1 MAINGVA
8 VNILNDDPVGLPQV
22 SIGDRAV
29 LERAVGVNNA
39 SFVLNL
45 NKVSTQAVTVTY
57 NTGNLTATAGTD
69 YNAISGIITFS
80 PGQTTTTINVGVL
93 GDQVYEPNETFAVNL
108 ISATNAGIA
117 DNQGIGTITNDD
129 PLPRINILN
138 SFVVEG
144 DSGITNANFVVSLD
158 RLSALP
164 TTVKFSTANSTALAG
179 SDYNA
184 TSGTLTFSAGQ
195 TLATISVGVR
205 GDLITEPQETFA
217 LNLTTPTNASLART
231 QAIGTINNEDVSPLI
246 SISNT
251 TVTEGNSGVKNAV
264 FGVTLTR
271 PSSLPITVN
280 YGTLNGSALAG
291 SDYNAGSGTLTFS
304 PGQTSKTL
312 SVGVIGDTLRE
323 VNETFQVILNTA
335 TNSFISKSHGIG
347 TIVNDDPLPQL
358 RISDSNVVER
368 NAGITLANFTVSLN
382 TVTTQFVSVPFATTN
397 GTAIAGVDY
406 QPGSGVINFVPGQTT
421 QTIQVIVLSDTI
433 PEATETFLLNLGTP
447 TNATVSDGQGV
458 GSIIDNDTP
467 VGKNQSDRLIG
478 QVKTLIGT
486 AAADV
491 FPLDGNYASHGNA
504 DYGLIVGFESGKDTI
519 QLQGDASDYYL
530 GASRV
535 DSQSV
540 GIFLKSQQDLVG
552 VIKDVNNLNLNS
564 DSFSFV

>member
-117 DNQGIGTITNDD
+117 DNQSIGTITNDD

-158 RLSALP
+158 RLSVLP
-164 TTVKFSTANSTALAG
+164 TAVNFSTANATALAG

-205 GDLITEPQETFA
+205 GDIITEPNETFA

-231 QAIGTINNEDVSPLI
+231 QAIGTIINEDVSPLI
-246 SISNT
+246 SISDT
-251 TVTEGNSGVKNAV
+251 TVTEGNSGVKNTV
-264 FGVTLTR
+264 FEVTLTR
-271 PSSLPITVN
+271 PSSLPVTVN
-280 YGTLNGSALAG
+280 YGTVDGSALAG
-291 SDYNAGSGTLTFS
+291 SDYNANSGTLTFS

-312 SVGVIGDTLRE
+312 SVGVIGDTVRE
-323 VNETFQVILNTA
+323 LNETFRLVLNNA
-335 TNSFISKSHGIG
+335 TNSFITKSNGIG

-358 RISDSNVVER
+358 RISDSSVVER

-382 TVTTQFVSVPFATTN
+382 TVTSQFVSVPFATAN
-397 GTAIAGVDY
+397 GTAIAGIDY

-421 QTIQVIVLSDTI
+421 QTIQVVVLSDTI

-447 TNATVSDGQGV
+447 TNATISDGQGV

-467 VGKNQSDRLIG
+467 LAKNQSDRLIG

-535 DSQSV
+535 DAQSV

-552 VIKDVNNLNLNS
+552 IIKDVNNLNLNS